1 MSNSTDNHSK
11 KSSFLTKIFSIN
23 KKKQPSLNYTE
34 MVSMFQEK
42 IKKDL

>member
-1 MSNSTDNHSK
+1 MSKNTNNSSK
-11 KSSFLTKIFSIN
+11 KSSILTKIFSIN

-34 MVSMFQEK
+34 MVSMFEEK